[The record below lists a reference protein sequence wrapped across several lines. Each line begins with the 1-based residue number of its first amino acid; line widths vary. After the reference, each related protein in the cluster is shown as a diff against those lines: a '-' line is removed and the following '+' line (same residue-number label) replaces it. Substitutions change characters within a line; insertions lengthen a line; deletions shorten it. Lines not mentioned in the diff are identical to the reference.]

1 MVSDIFAMMQIC
13 CISWSAI
20 RQFEIEERTYQY
32 SGLTQSTNVN
42 ATIDTSRPTMTGR
55 VGEQNGGRRQQVLQ
69 HEIRRRRSTIVVID
83 NDNER
88 RSWLQVHLDLLARC
102 CRKLTTSG
110 TSILSLNFI
119 FCRLNRGNSP
129 KYDETTHKTLFSTV
143 GYDNSKL
150 ATRRN
155 RYVDRT

>member
-1 MVSDIFAMMQIC
+1 VVSDIFAMMQIC
-13 CISWSAI
+13 CISRSAI

-88 RSWLQVHLDLLARC
+88 R
-102 CRKLTTSG
+102 
-110 TSILSLNFI
+110 F
-119 FCRLNRGNSP
+119 
-129 KYDETTHKTLFSTV
+129 
-143 GYDNSKL
+143 
-150 ATRRN
+150 
-155 RYVDRT
+155 